1 MKLVTASKIK
11 LIIAKDINRN
21 LKIYSKFLL
30 NEQGKKL
37 SNPLSWKLF
46 KVK

>member
-1 MKLVTASKIK
+1 MKLVTANKIK
-11 LIIAKDINRN
+11 LIIAKDINKN
-21 LKIYSKFLL
+21 LKMYSKFLL

-37 SNPLSWKLF
+37 SNPISWKFF